1 MTKYTAVAQPNV
13 HCHQVLPFTRALVS
27 SLAMTS
33 LARTS
38 AAIRSAGAAMAS
50 PTRASML
57 AMAPCEM
64 VRPNRPWQTSVSRL

>member
-1 MTKYTAVAQPNV
+1 
-13 HCHQVLPFTRALVS
+13 LPFTRALVS
-27 SLAMTS
+27 SLAITA

-38 AAIRSAGAAMAS
+38 AAIRSAGSAIVL

-64 VRPNRPWQTSVSRL
+64 VRPSRPWQTSVSRLKPIIWQPCR